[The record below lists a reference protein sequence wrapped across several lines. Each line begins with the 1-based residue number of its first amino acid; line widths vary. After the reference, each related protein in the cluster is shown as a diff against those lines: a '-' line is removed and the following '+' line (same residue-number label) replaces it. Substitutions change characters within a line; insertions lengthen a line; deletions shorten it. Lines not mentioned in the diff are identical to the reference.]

1 MTRIAVAV
9 RHLRPNRPR
18 GAALVVAMVMLL
30 VLTILAFTGLN
41 TSITENLMAN
51 NEQFRRSA
59 AQASAAGIERAI
71 ASLRNVPTTRN
82 SPPVASGWRPA
93 SNSPADFYQTQS
105 QYRGEERNLPQS
117 SADKFVGLHFVI
129 DSDGAS
135 ARNSRDRQTQGV
147 FVVAPTGGGGS
158 GDFGQIGTGLAE

>member
-1 MTRIAVAV
+1 MNRIATA
-9 RHLRPNRPR
+9 LRQRFAHPPR
-18 GAALVVAMVMLL
+18 GAALVVAMVLLL

-59 AQASAAGIERAI
+59 AQAAAAGIERAI
-71 ASLRNVPTTRN
+71 ADLRNVPTTRN
-82 SPPVASGWRPA
+82 APPVASGWRPA
-93 SNSPADFYQTQS
+93 GNSPADVYHTAS
-105 QYRGEERNLPQS
+105 QYLGEERNLPQS
-117 SADKFVGLHFVI
+117 SADKFIGLHFAI

-135 ARNSRDRQTQGV
+135 ARSSRDRQTQGV
-147 FVVAPTGGGGS
+147 FVVAPTGGGGG

>member
-1 MTRIAVAV
+1 MDRIAAAV
-9 RHLRPNRPR
+9 SQLRSQRPR
-18 GAALVVAMVMLL
+18 GAALVVAMVLLL

-59 AQASAAGIERAI
+59 AQAAAAGIERAI
-71 ASLRNVPTTRN
+71 ADLRNVPTTRN
-82 SPPVASGWRPA
+82 SPPVASGWRSA
-93 SNSPADFYQTQS
+93 SNSPADLYHTQS

-117 SADKFVGLHFVI
+117 SADKFVGLHFAI

-147 FVVAPTGGGGS
+147 FVIAPTGGGGG